1 MAKSVSTIE
10 QDINTRIANNNA
22 GDISAEDVRL
32 PMLDIVGNITYIVST
47 ELTASEYFQ
56 NNIQVGDV
64 SQGSSCALLHLASGV
79 TFEGHSTPQT
89 QPFLGVSNIQHNDLG
104 GRGLDNCHSQYF
116 LLTGAN
122 NVVTQSFRNDG
133 WISSSGVN
141 SRGIQFTH
149 DSDGDEFLNVAS
161 NTTVKFASDNST
173 LDSSKGVA
181 RAWINFAAS
190 GVSEPVQVKAAYNV
204 NSIERLSSSE
214 GKFKIKFKPGTLN
227 DTNFVA
233 IGSSNSSSDDGNP
246 EDFNQNTVAIVD
258 RGGLGTNASNHFVSF
273 VVQNTSDNYVDA
285 KVNDLVIY
293 GAASGVTVGTDV
305 TGVQGHN
312 TVLS

>member
-10 QDINTRIANNNA
+10 QDIQTRIADNNA
-22 GDISAEDVRL
+22 GNISAQDVRL
-32 PMLDIVGNITYIVST
+32 PMLDIVGNINYIVST
-47 ELTASEYFQ
+47 ELTASNFFQ
-56 NNIQVGDV
+56 NDIQVGDA
-64 SQGSSCALLHLASGV
+64 SQGNSCAMLHIASGI
-79 TFEGHSTPQT
+79 TFEGHANPQI
-89 QPFLGVSNIQHNDLG
+89 QPFLGVSNINHNDLG
-104 GRGLDNCHSQYF
+104 GRGADNCHSQYF
-116 LLTGAN
+116 LLTGSD
-122 NVVTQSFRNDG
+122 NVVEQSFRNLG
-133 WISSSGVN
+133 WINSSGVN
-141 SRGIQFTH
+141 GRGIQFTTVQG
-149 DSDGDEFLNVAS
+149 SEFLNVADG
-161 NTTVKFASDNST
+161 TTVKFASDNST
-173 LDSSKGVA
+173 LDSTKGVA

-190 GVSEPVQVKAAYNV
+190 GVSEPVQVKAAYNI

-233 IGSSNSSSDDGNP
+233 VGCSNSSSDDGNA

-258 RGGLGTNASNHFVSF
+258 RGGLGTNASNHYVSF
-273 VVQNTSDNYVDA
+273 AVQNTSDNYVDA